1 VSQKDFKRAKDLV
14 DENERRR
21 PHTTFLMQ
29 ACDTKN
35 KVIVDFL
42 LNSGAAV
49 DKTGFMEWT
58 ALMCTARV
66 GDEDIFELLLKHNA
80 DVMKK
85 DSVSSFEKL
94 LINLCVYTWIGV
106 CFFPISIAVS
116 LV

>member
-1 VSQKDFKRAKDLV
+1 
-14 DENERRR
+14 
-21 PHTTFLMQ
+21 MQ

-49 DKTGFMEWT
+49 DKTGFVSCLLVCDCVSTCHMHAMLMQMEWT